1 MNSSLQWSLLSQ
13 ETDLSV
19 LFGLMSQFLTALQV
33 SALQVSAL
41 QVSALQIVCHCLDDQ
56 NVIGWG
62 SHGHQ

>member
-13 ETDLSV
+13 EADLSV
-19 LFGLMSQFLTALQV
+19 FFGLMSQFLT
-33 SALQVSAL
+33 AL